1 MADILAWKPENIEKL
16 IADLQAE
23 VAALKAERDTYRDA
37 WRALVAKSETPPI
50 DSK

>member
-1 MADILAWKPENIEKL
+1 
-16 IADLQAE
+16 
-23 VAALKAERDTYRDA
+23 LKAERDTYRDA